1 MTHHAE
7 IIGVGSYLPETRL
20 TNLDLERMVDTSDDW
35 ITSRTGIKE
44 RRIAADDE
52 SSSTLGTHAARRA
65 IADAGVSPDEIDMLI
80 VGTSSPDMIFPSTAC
95 LVQDALGLSC
105 PANDVQAACASFV
118 YGMQSAVSM
127 IESGR
132 ANTVLVVGAEALSKH
147 IDFTDR
153 TTCVLFGD
161 GAGAIVLRAS
171 EEPGVLGISL
181 GADGGGADVLSI
193 PGGGSAMPADQGV
206 LDRGDN
212 YLRMNGNEVFR
223 FAVRVVPAV
232 TREALEKSDLGV
244 EDLTWL
250 IPHQANQ
257 RIIDTMADRLGMPQE
272 RIVSTISHYGN
283 TSSAS
288 IPLAL
293 DDLYTSGQLQ
303 PGDLV
308 GLVGFGAGLTWGAA
322 VVRWTK
328 ERPSK
333 ETQ

>member
-1 MTHHAE
+1 MTVHAE

-52 SSSTLGTHAARRA
+52 SSSRLGVRAAERA
-65 IADAGVSPDEIDMLI
+65 IVDAGVSASDIDALI
-80 VGTSSPDMIFPSTAC
+80 VGTSSPDMIFPATAC
-95 LVQDALGLSC
+95 LVQHELGLTC
-105 PANDVQAACASFV
+105 PAHDVQAACASFV
-118 YGMQSAVSM
+118 FALQSAVSL

-132 ANTVLVVGAEALSKH
+132 ARTVLVVGAEALSKH

-171 EEPGVLGISL
+171 DQPGVLGISL
-181 GADGGGADVLSI
+181 GSDGGGAHVLSI
-193 PGGGSAMPADQGV
+193 PGGGSAMPVDQGV

-212 YLRMNGNEVFR
+212 CLKMNGNEVFR

-232 TREALEKSDLGV
+232 TREALEQSGLGV

-257 RIIDTMADRLGMPQE
+257 RIIDTMADRLGMPHD

-328 ERPSK
+328 DQPRK
-333 ETQ
+333 EEQ